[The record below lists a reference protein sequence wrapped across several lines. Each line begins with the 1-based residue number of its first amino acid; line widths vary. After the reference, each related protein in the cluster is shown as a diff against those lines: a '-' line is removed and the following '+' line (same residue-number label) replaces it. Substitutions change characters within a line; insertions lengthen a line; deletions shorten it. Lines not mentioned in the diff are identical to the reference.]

1 MYLNKSASATRELEL
16 GEKGKLSEQS
26 LYGEDVCHRAGNNGI
41 NKPLLA
47 HIKAPAMWHMKG
59 ESPATTH
66 AAVHCYNTAR
76 DGLTCGPHSG
86 ARAKAFCKFVSLS
99 LMILGPREVVHDP
112 LSKPDGHTLFRLDVG
127 VEVVVTVGHLSHNL
141 TCSFPSLSTKQNKQC
156 SGQLYIC

>member
-1 MYLNKSASATRELEL
+1 MVRTYATV
-16 GEKGKLSEQS
+16 Q
-26 LYGEDVCHRAGNNGI
+26 GNNGI

-86 ARAKAFCKFVSLS
+86 ARAKAFCKSVSLN

-127 VEVVVTVGHLSHNL
+127 VEVVVTVRQLSHNL
-141 TCSFPSLSTKQNKQC
+141 TCSFPLLKHKAKQTMLRAIVYLLVLLQSPLKHNVV
-156 SGQLYIC
+156 LYC